1 MRIVVIGATGNTGT
15 ALLRA
20 VAGRSS
26 VTHVDAISRRGPGRL
41 PAPAG
46 FAHVTH
52 HTLDASAPAG
62 TSDAERL
69 AQLAAGADA
78 VVHLAWSNARSA
90 STATAANVAL
100 TRGVLRAAAHAKQ
113 LVLAS
118 CASVY
123 SASYSSQPRDETW
136 ATAGITDVSLS
147 QDKVGLERMADEFER
162 RYPAVVVTRIRSG
175 VVLQEAAGAE
185 LVRRYVGPL
194 MPRVGLGKRVPLLLW
209 PEGLRLQVA
218 HADDVAAANLAA
230 IERRAPG
237 AYNVASPDVL
247 DAEAVATAIGAQRTV
262 TISPTLARAGHE
274 AAWWT
279 HLVRARP
286 EWLTALSAAPVL
298 DVTRARDLLGVIP
311 THTGLDTLT
320 SAARGVAQRREGWT
334 PALSRSREPAP
345 ETTKD

>member
-26 VTHVDAISRRGPGRL
+26 VTHVDAISRRGPGKL
-41 PAPAG
+41 PPPAGLAHVAHHTIDAAAPAG
-46 FAHVTH
+46 
-52 HTLDASAPAG
+52 SP
-62 TSDAERL
+62 DAERL
-69 AQLAAGADA
+69 AQLTAGADA
-78 VVHLAWSNARSA
+78 VVHLAWSNARRA

-100 TRGVLRAAAHAKQ
+100 TRGVLRASINAKQ

-123 SASYSSQPRDETW
+123 SASYSDEPRAEDWDTN
-136 ATAGITDVSLS
+136 GITDVRLS
-147 QDKVGLERMADEFER
+147 QDKVGMERLADEFER
-162 RYPAVVVTRIRSG
+162 RHPGVVVTRIRAG

-194 MPRVGLGKRVPLLLW
+194 MPRVGLGQRVPLLLW

-218 HADDVAAANLAA
+218 HADDVAAAYLAA

-237 AYNVASPDVL
+237 AYNVASPEVL
-247 DAEAVATAIGAQRTV
+247 DAEAVATAIGAERIV
-262 TISPTLARAGHE
+262 TIPEAVARLGHE
-274 AAWWT
+274 AAWWS

-286 EWLTALSAAPVL
+286 EWLAALQAAPVL
-298 DVTRARDLLGVIP
+298 DVTRAHDLLGVVP
-311 THTGLDTLT
+311 RWTGADALA

-345 ETTKD
+345 ENIED